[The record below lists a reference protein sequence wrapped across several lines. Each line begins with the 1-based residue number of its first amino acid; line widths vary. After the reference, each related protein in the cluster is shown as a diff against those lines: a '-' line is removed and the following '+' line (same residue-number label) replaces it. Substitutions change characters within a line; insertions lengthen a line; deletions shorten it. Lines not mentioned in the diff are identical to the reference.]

1 LNTHNDTLTS
11 KSILATFGKAETF
24 QDLSLPDL
32 ARLVPFMK
40 EVYFKEGE
48 QIIAEGA
55 PSDTLYM
62 LVEGVVQVNSGRRSM
77 GTVKDGYLGEEAVL
91 DHPEYFYTMTAA
103 SKTVKA
109 LSFMGHETSTVLDNL
124 VSAKR
129 DFSFSLLRFGLKDKS
144 DVHSKKSSDTAITDS
159 AKKKKQEKKERNTFV
174 GWILAFVLPVLL
186 YNLPVFSSVSENARI
201 FIAVFTVTILMWVF
215 KLVPDYVAG
224 LLSVLVTLVL
234 GLTPGSVIL
243 GGFQSSSFFMAL
255 SIFVLASVVVAS
267 GVVFRV
273 TLLLLKYTPPSTF
286 FYNLVLTLAGLVLT
300 PILPSSNGRVG
311 LITPLLNDL
320 TSSLGFNRQG
330 PDATRLAVSAF
341 FGLSIFSSVFMTSKS
356 INFLVFGMLPPQVQE
371 SFQWVDWF
379 FAASVAGIVSL
390 VLLLL
395 LSSVAYPPKEKA
407 HISQEHIIQ
416 QLSILGKMSRSEWGA
431 TLGVGLFI
439 LGIVTTSVHKI
450 KPAWIGLAL
459 MFLFLALGSMNKKE
473 FKDKIDWPFLFLLG
487 TLIGLARAISHLG
500 IDDLI
505 AAQLGGLMGLMQSN
519 IYLFVLVLAVII
531 TLIRFAMSINAAVVI
546 SASIFLPLA
555 QSAGFNMWVM
565 GFMILTLAESFII
578 PYQCSYYIMF
588 QGLNEERKIY
598 SEKSF
603 LKFNLWSFV
612 IRLAAIYASIPF
624 WKATDILK

>member
-1 LNTHNDTLTS
+1 MNTNNDKLS
-11 KSILATFGKAETF
+11 SESILATFGNAEIF
-24 QDLSLPDL
+24 QELKLPDL
-32 ARLVPFMK
+32 ARIVPFMK
-40 EVYFKEGE
+40 ELHFKKGE
-48 QIIAEGA
+48 QIIAEGTHA
-55 PSDTLYM
+55 DKLYM
-62 LVEGVVQVNSGRRSM
+62 LLEGVVQVDSGRRSM
-77 GTVKDGYLGEEAVL
+77 GTVNEGYLGEEAVL

-103 SKTVKA
+103 SDVVKV
-109 LSFMGHETSTVLDNL
+109 LSFIGSETSKILEKQ

-129 DFSFSLLRFGLKDKS
+129 DFSFSLLRFGLKNKS
-144 DVHSKKSSDTAITDS
+144 DVHSKKEPNIVKVDS
-159 AKKKKQEKKERNTFV
+159 AKKQKKEVNTFV
-174 GWILAFVLPVLL
+174 GWVLAFLSPLIL
-186 YNLPVFSSVSENARI
+186 YNLPILSSIGENARI
-201 FIAVFTVTILMWVF
+201 FIAVFAVTILMWVF

-286 FYNLVLTLAGLVLT
+286 FYNLIITLAGLVLT

-320 TSSLGFNRQG
+320 TSSLGFKRQG

-341 FGLSIFSSVFMTSKS
+341 FGLSIFSSVFLTSKS
-356 INFLVFGMLPPQVQE
+356 INFLVFGMLPLQVQE

-379 FAASVAGIVSL
+379 LAASVAGLVSL
-390 VLLLL
+390 VLVLFI
-395 LSSVAYPPKEKA
+395 SSVAYPPQEKA

-416 QLSILGKMSRSEWGA
+416 QLSILGKMSKSEWGA
-431 TLGVGLFI
+431 TIGVGLFI
-439 LGIVTTSVHKI
+439 LGIVTTSIHKI

-459 MFLFLALGSMNKKE
+459 MFLFLALGTMNKKE

-500 IDDLI
+500 IDSLI
-505 AAQLGGLMGLMQSN
+505 AAQLGGLMGIMQSN
-519 IYLFVLVLAVII
+519 IYLFVLILAGII

-555 QSAGFNMWVM
+555 QSAGLNMWVM

-578 PYQCSYYIMF
+578 PYQCSYYVMF

-603 LKFNLWSFV
+603 LKFNLWSFI
-612 IRLAAIYASIPF
+612 IRLTAIYASIPF

>member
-1 LNTHNDTLTS
+1 MKTNNDIISS
-11 KSILATFGKAETF
+11 KSLLATFGKAETF

-40 EVYFKEGE
+40 ELNFKEGE
-48 QIIAEGA
+48 QIIAEGTSA
-55 PSDTLYM
+55 DTLYM
-62 LVEGVVQVNSGRRSM
+62 LLEGVVQVNSGRRSM
-77 GTVKDGYLGEEAVL
+77 GTVNEGYLGEEAVL

-103 SKTVKA
+103 SKEVKV
-109 LSFMGHETSTVLDNL
+109 LSFIGCETSTILENQA
-124 VSAKR
+124 SAKR

-144 DVHSKKSSDTAITDS
+144 IVHSKKSPDTITTNS
-159 AKKKKQEKKERNTFV
+159 AKKQKKEINTFI
-174 GWILAFVLPVLL
+174 GWVLVFLSPLLL
-186 YNLPVFSSVSENARI
+186 YNLPLFSTLGENIRI
-201 FIAVFTVTILMWVF
+201 FIGVFAVTILMWVF

-255 SIFVLASVVVAS
+255 SIFVLAAVVVAS

-286 FYNLVLTLAGLVLT
+286 FYNLILTLAGLVLT

-311 LITPLLNDL
+311 LVTPLLNDL
-320 TSSLGFNRQG
+320 TSSLGFKRQG

-356 INFLVFGMLPPQVQE
+356 INFLIFGMLPPQVQE
-371 SFQWVDWF
+371 SFQWLDWF

-390 VLLLL
+390 ILLLL
-395 LSSVAYPPKEKA
+395 ISSIAYPPKEKA
-407 HISQEHIIQ
+407 HISQKHIIQ
-416 QLSILGKMSRSEWGA
+416 QLTILGKMSRSEWGA

-459 MFLFLALGSMNKKE
+459 MFLFLALGTMNKKE

-487 TLIGLARAISHLG
+487 TLIGLARAISYLG

-519 IYLFVLVLAVII
+519 LYLFVLVLAGII

-546 SASIFLPLA
+546 SSSIFLPLA
-555 QSAGFNMWVM
+555 QSAGLNMWVM
-565 GFMILTLAESFII
+565 GFMILTLAESFIV
-578 PYQCSYYIMF
+578 PYQCSYYVMF

-598 SEKSF
+598 SEPSF

-624 WKATDILK
+624 WKAMDILK